1 MPRKTASKT
10 NNVEEKVAKE
20 IENKETKKAVSKK
33 EPAKKVTSKSV
44 VKKAKS
50 AEDSSV
56 KTTKKKATSKKSEKD
71 TAVTE
76 VIEKKVEAKSSTK
89 KVVPEIVDDKP
100 VSKKSRT
107 KKDDSTSTKT
117 TATKK
122 ASKAVESKT
131 TKKASK
137 EAEPKATKKSSSSKT
152 NTTKKKSTKTTK
164 KTTSKTAT
172 KSTTK
177 KASTKASTTKSTV
190 KKSTS
195 RANKITATSNLT
207 KKIEILEYYDLPY
220 RYNQTIVKVLAQ
232 TPTTLFVYWD
242 ISDADRSHYVE
253 TYGDNFFN
261 DTKPVLV
268 VHNITMNYSYEI
280 DIDDFANSWYLHVND
295 SNCEYSV
302 ELGRRPKY
310 NNEEFNIPNGY
321 LYVTSSNIMDSPND
335 HILFDKDLKTV
346 YFRDVKTNIIT
357 AKDITSISFLR
368 NMGRIYSLYDLQGHF
383 NEDVFINSNAWRFD
397 FRNPSSSST
406 FK

>member
-1 MPRKTASKT
+1 MPRKTVSKT
-10 NNVEEKVAKE
+10 NDVEEVAKE
-20 IENKETKKAVSKK
+20 IQ
-33 EPAKKVTSKSV
+33 KKVTKKTVSKPTKKVASKSTAKKTTT
-44 VKKAKS
+44 VK
-50 AEDSSV
+50 DSPV
-56 KTTKKKATSKKSEKD
+56 KTTKKKTASKKSDKD
-71 TAVTE
+71 TAV
-76 VIEKKVEAKSSTK
+76 VKVAEKKVVAKSSTK
-89 KVVPEIVDDKP
+89 KVVPESVDEKA
-100 VSKKSRT
+100 VVKKSRS
-107 KKDDSTSTKT
+107 KKADSTGAEVKATRKT
-117 TATKK
+117 
-122 ASKAVESKT
+122 SKT
-131 TKKASK
+131 V
-137 EAEPKATKKSSSSKT
+137 EPKATKKATSSKAKST
-152 NTTKKKSTKTTK
+152 EKKSTKTTK
-164 KTTSKTAT
+164 KTAT
-172 KSTTK
+172 KSSTK
-177 KASTKASTTKSTV
+177 KASTNKST
-190 KKSTS
+190 KKST
-195 RANKITATSNLT
+195 AKIKKITTTSSLT

-242 ISDADRSHYVE
+242 ISDADRLHYVE
-253 TYGDNFFN
+253 TYGENFFN

-268 VHNITMNYSYEI
+268 IHNITMNYSYEI

-310 NNEEFNIPNGY
+310 NNEEFNIPNSY
-321 LYVTSSNIMDSPND
+321 LYVASSNVMDSPND

-383 NEDVFINSNAWRFD
+383 NEDVFINSNAWKFD